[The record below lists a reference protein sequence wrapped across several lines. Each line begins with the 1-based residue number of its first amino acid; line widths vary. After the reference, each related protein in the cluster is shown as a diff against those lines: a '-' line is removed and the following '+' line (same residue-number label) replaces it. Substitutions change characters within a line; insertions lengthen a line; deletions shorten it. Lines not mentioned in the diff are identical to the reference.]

1 MLGTLTN
8 VAAIIAG
15 GVAGAIL
22 KKGISEQ
29 VKATVMQ
36 GIGLAVLLVGIQMA
50 LKTNNV
56 LIVIISLVLGG
67 LIGEIAG
74 IEKQMARSGLW
85 LEKRFGGGESNL
97 ARAFVTASLVYC
109 VGAMAI
115 LGSIEDGLTGN
126 PTTLYAKSLLD
137 GISAIFFTS
146 TMGIGVIFSALP
158 VLLYQGS
165 ITLLAGT
172 LKDVFSP
179 TVVAEIMGTGGLLI
193 VGIAIN
199 ILGIKEIKVG
209 NLLPAIPMAILLAW
223 AVQKY
228 SSLLPL

>member
-15 GVAGAIL
+15 SVAGAIL

-36 GIGLAVLLVGIQMA
+36 GIGLAVLLVGTQMA

-67 LIGEIAG
+67 LIGEFAG
-74 IEKQMARSGLW
+74 IEKQMARAGMW

-146 TMGIGVIFSALP
+146 TMGIGVVFSAVP

-179 TVVAEIMGTGGLLI
+179 AVVAEIMGTGGLLI

-209 NLLPAIPMAILLAW
+209 NLLPSIPVAILLAW
-223 AVQKY
+223 ALQKY
-228 SSLLPL
+228 SSALPL